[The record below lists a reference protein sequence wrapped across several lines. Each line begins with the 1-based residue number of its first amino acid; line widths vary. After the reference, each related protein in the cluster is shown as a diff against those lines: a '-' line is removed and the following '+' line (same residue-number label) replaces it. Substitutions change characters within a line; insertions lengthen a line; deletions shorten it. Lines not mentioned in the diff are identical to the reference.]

1 MKSYKQMKRTITKYL
16 AVALFG
22 TIALVGCE
30 TKKNAGSIEYGG
42 SQQEHI
48 EVVIKDSVINKVQ
61 LRDYILQEALPSLG
75 HWRPSTFSRG
85 ANGDLTQYSCVLAG
99 KDTLFIYRLTTSED
113 GNYHL
118 SKKISY

>member
-1 MKSYKQMKRTITKYL
+1 MKQSITKYL

-22 TIALVGCE
+22 AIALVGCE
-30 TKKNAGSIEYGG
+30 TKKNAGSVEYGSG
-42 SQQEHI
+42 QQEHI
-48 EVVIKDSVINKVQ
+48 EVVIKDSVINKEQ
-61 LRDYILQEALPSLG
+61 LRTYIHKEALPSLG
-75 HWRPSTFSRG
+75 HWRPSTFGRG

-99 KDTLFIYRLTTSED
+99 KDTLFIYRLTISED

>member
-1 MKSYKQMKRTITKYL
+1 MKSYKQMKQSITKYL

-22 TIALVGCE
+22 AIGLVGCE
-30 TKKNAGSIEYGG
+30 TKKNAGSVEYGSG
-42 SQQEHI
+42 QQEHI
-48 EVVIKDSVINKVQ
+48 EVVIKDSVINKEQ
-61 LRDYILQEALPSLG
+61 LRTYIHKEALPSLG
-75 HWRPSTFSRG
+75 HWRPSTFGRG

-99 KDTLFIYRLTTSED
+99 KDTLFIYRLTISED